1 MGIDDSINLSEV
13 PARLFAKVWSRIVSL
28 KGGEEQALQALSH
41 PDDAFFVIS
50 RRRFLEANRNDSEQR
65 RAALAGE
72 EAYPLTSKVLYNLRI
87 LGAEGRIIASGLYAG
102 TGLRQLVPAELW
114 PAAKI
119 DFGAGRLSSGTFVYD
134 FVTVKRVTEPV
145 ETITKKMSARLLERR
160 AQQGDESKKVLQAAM
175 REEFGKEFTTR
186 AFNDAYRACYGRSR
200 GRPGKRK

>member
-119 DFGAGRLSSGTFVYD
+119 DFGAGD
-134 FVTVKRVTEPV
+134 
-145 ETITKKMSARLLERR
+145 
-160 AQQGDESKKVLQAAM
+160 
-175 REEFGKEFTTR
+175 
-186 AFNDAYRACYGRSR
+186 
-200 GRPGKRK
+200 